1 MYARWPQNCPC
12 LIPPA
17 TPKLAL
23 APEGVPVIQPPPV
36 TESAPAVQPGGAG
49 AGWQVISAC
58 AEETITSATPGTM
71 IWSALT
77 VMSPAP
83 LLVCSLI
90 ITSPT
95 TKGTL
100 WLGSPETVTVWPF
113 TDSAVM
119 SELPLAVAP
128 PSLQTA
134 AARACS
140 KPAETVLPAT
150 VSESSATDASERLAL
165 PRPTVD
171 ACNTSAVS
179 RPGTLAFRSDASSA
193 PPDGG
198 RGPASAS
205 TTGGRPSTVACN
217 TVARPL

>member
-1 MYARWPQNCPC
+1 M
-12 LIPPA
+12 PPA

-36 TESAPAVQPGGAG
+36 AKSAPAQTGGGG

-71 IWSALT
+71 ICSALT

-100 WLGSPETVTVWPF
+100 WLGAPEIVMDWPF
-113 TDSAVM
+113 TDSVAISVNGQSITISGAPNQTVM
-119 SELPLAVAP
+119 DWP
-128 PSLQTA
+128 
-134 AARACS
+134 
-140 KPAETVLPAT
+140 
-150 VSESSATDASERLAL
+150 
-165 PRPTVD
+165 
-171 ACNTSAVS
+171 
-179 RPGTLAFRSDASSA
+179 
-193 PPDGG
+193 
-198 RGPASAS
+198 
-205 TTGGRPSTVACN
+205 
-217 TVARPL
+217 

>member
-36 TESAPAVQPGGAG
+36 TKSAPAVQPGGAG

-58 AEETITSATPGTM
+58 AEETITS
-71 IWSALT
+71 
-77 VMSPAP
+77 
-83 LLVCSLI
+83 
-90 ITSPT
+90 PT

-100 WLGSPETVTVWPF
+100 WLGAPETVTVWPF

-140 KPAETVLPAT
+140 KPAETVLLAT
-150 VSESSATDASERLAL
+150 VSESSATDASER
-165 PRPTVD
+165 
-171 ACNTSAVS
+171 
-179 RPGTLAFRSDASSA
+179 
-193 PPDGG
+193 
-198 RGPASAS
+198 
-205 TTGGRPSTVACN
+205 
-217 TVARPL
+217 

>member
-1 MYARWPQNCPC
+1 MYVRWPQNAPC

-36 TESAPAVQPGGAG
+36 TKSAPAVQPGGGG

-58 AEETITSATPGTM
+58 AEETITSAAPRTLT
-71 IWSALT
+71 WSALT

-83 LLVCSLI
+83 LLVCSLM

-95 TKGTL
+95 GKGTV
-100 WLGSPETVTVWPF
+100 WLGAPEIVMDWPF
-113 TDSAVM
+113 TDSVAI

-134 AARACS
+134 VARA
-140 KPAETVLPAT
+140 
-150 VSESSATDASERLAL
+150 
-165 PRPTVD
+165 
-171 ACNTSAVS
+171 
-179 RPGTLAFRSDASSA
+179 
-193 PPDGG
+193 
-198 RGPASAS
+198 
-205 TTGGRPSTVACN
+205 
-217 TVARPL
+217 